1 MIAVMVLQQISSR
14 ERARRAYVV
23 QEATHSVEMEG
34 GIFSDVALR
43 DMELY
48 INGEIC
54 SSDLIQLTRERFIR
68 KQYQ

>member
-1 MIAVMVLQQISSR
+1 MVMQQISSR
-14 ERARRAYVV
+14 ERAGRAYVV

-48 INGEIC
+48 INGEIN
-54 SSDLIQLTRERFIR
+54 SSDLVRLTRER
-68 KQYQ
+68 YGLE